1 MPFYVQVLV
10 SLNAAAVPLLNGTLE
25 CAISVFCS
33 SMHCKNA
40 RFVAVLDGGPH
51 SLEGNL
57 LTVLV
62 DPQTGLL
69 PQPCVV

>member
-1 MPFYVQVLV
+1 M
-10 SLNAAAVPLLNGTLE
+10 SLDAAAVPLLDGALE
-25 CAISVFCS
+25 CAISGFRS
-33 SMHCKNA
+33 SLHCENA
-40 RFVAVLDGGPH
+40 RVAAVLDGGPH
-51 SLEGNL
+51 SLDGNM